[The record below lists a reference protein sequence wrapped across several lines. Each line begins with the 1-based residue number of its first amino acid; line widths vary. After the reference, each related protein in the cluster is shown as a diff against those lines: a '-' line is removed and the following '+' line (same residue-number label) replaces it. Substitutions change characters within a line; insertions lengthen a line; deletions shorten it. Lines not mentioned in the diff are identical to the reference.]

1 MKKFLMKTAFNLFF
15 IFLIALVVLN
25 NPNIIEDLFFGGDI
39 DASYCKSIKVN
50 AKEMYWNFGD
60 EVEYPELNESRE
72 ILKRL
77 FGENWLEIGHENIT
91 IEPTLNKHDINDHE
105 PGEDFENGE
114 VTLKIYAYNYGKVYK
129 NAKEKTD
136 KQIKEKNIKNK
147 KEKNDLLNKNLK
159 EEYRNVME
167 KDRITENVVYKNMSD
182 KSSSRGIGA
191 NMTVVPLKKQNG
203 NMDLYSALT
212 GGLAYE
218 IEKNPCDYLI
228 VSDEFKYYEE
238 LKGLIEDVKTDIVK
252 GDMPSDYEASR
263 EVMSTFADPT
273 GDKEKDIE
281 VAFRSVGFS
290 IEKIDR
296 DKKKIKLI
304 FDSPDYEKIYNRAL
318 EETIKDIESE
328 EKYLTEGEKGE
339 IFTENLYR
347 NYVDMSTKT
356 RVDPKKKTTITY
368 ETYYDENGECHY
380 KLNIDNYFY
389 SYFFGNLE
397 KAVGSEADYMIFER
411 EKPPEKKKGPDIV
424 KEMMEEEENN
434 K

>member
-1 MKKFLMKTAFNLFF
+1 MKNFLMKTSFKLLF
-15 IFLIALVVLN
+15 ILLIAFIVIN
-25 NPNIIEDLFFGGDI
+25 NPSIIEYLFFGGDI

-50 AKEMYWNFGD
+50 AKAMYWDFED
-60 EVEYPELNESRE
+60 EIEYPELNESRE

-91 IEPTLNKHDINDHE
+91 VEPTLNKHDISEHE

-114 VTLKIYAYNYGKVYK
+114 VTLKIYSYNYGKVYK

-136 KQIKEKNIKNK
+136 KQIKERNIKNK

-167 KDRITENVVYKNMSD
+167 KDKITENVVYKNMSD

-191 NMTVVPLKKQNG
+191 NMTVVHLKSQKD

-212 GGLAYE
+212 GGLVYE

-252 GDMPSDYEASR
+252 GYMPSEYKESR
-263 EVMSTFADPT
+263 KVMSAFADPT

-290 IEKIDR
+290 IEEIDR
-296 DKKKIKLI
+296 DKQKIKLI
-304 FDSPDYEKIYNRAL
+304 FDSPDYEKIYNKAL
-318 EETIKDIESE
+318 EETTKEIESE

-380 KLNIDNYFY
+380 KLNIDDYFY

-397 KAVGSEADYMIFER
+397 KAVGSETDYMVFER

-424 KEMMEEEENN
+424 KEMLEEEETR
-434 K
+434 